1 MTPAGPWDVIY
12 NLSGI
17 TALLQAALGPLLP
30 DWAVLVI
37 LAVVGILAVMAF
49 LVPSQLATVWIE
61 RRLIARLQVR
71 RGPNRAGRWGLLQPV
86 ADAVKVLAKEA
97 LTPAGADRWVFW
109 MAPIVAYIPAMLTY
123 AVLPFGP
130 NMTFVDLHIGVL
142 YLISVSSLT
151 VIMVFMAGWSSNNKY
166 SLLGAMRA
174 VAQMISYEVPMALSV
189 VGVLML
195 AGTMQTSQIVERQ
208 ITSGVWYVLLQPLG
222 FLIFFIA
229 GLAELNRTPTDIMEA
244 ESEIVAGYHTE
255 YSGMKFSLF
264 YVAEYTHA
272 LAFCGII
279 ATLFFGGWA
288 SAPVLDLIPPWIW
301 FLAKLYFFFLV
312 LVWIR
317 ATLPRLRIDQ
327 LMDFAWK
334 FLIPLSLA
342 NILVTGVEIIVLDPQ
357 GTLTMGPTMAVL
369 VAVNLA
375 LGVILLVG
383 WARLLATPSR
393 RPAPALRLQME
404 H

>member
-1 MTPAGPWDVIY
+1 MPSCPPGLVLCD
-12 NLSGI
+12 LSGV
-17 TALLQAALGPLLP
+17 TGALRAALAGLVPEWAILL
-30 DWAVLVI
+30 AMALVGVLA
-37 LAVVGILAVMAF
+37 LMAF
-49 LVPSQLATVWIE
+49 LLPSQLGTVWIE
-61 RRLIARLQVR
+61 RRLIARMHVR
-71 RGPNRAGRWGLLQPV
+71 RGPNRAGPWGLLQPV

-97 LTPAGADRWVFW
+97 ITPAAADRWVFW
-109 MAPIVAYIPAMLTY
+109 TAPIVAYVPAMLTY

-142 YLISVSSLT
+142 YLISVSSLS
-151 VIMVFMAGWSSNNKY
+151 VIAVFMAGWSSSNKY

-174 VAQMISYEVPMALSV
+174 VAQMISYEIPMVLSV

-195 AGTMQTSQIVERQ
+195 AGTMQTTQIVERQ
-208 ITSGVWYVLLQPLG
+208 IASGVWYVLLQPLG
-222 FLIFFIA
+222 CLIFFIA

-288 SAPVLDLIPPWIW
+288 SSPGLDLLPPWIW
-301 FLAKLYFFFLV
+301 VLVKIYFFFLV
-312 LVWIR
+312 MVWIR
-317 ATLPRLRIDQ
+317 GTIPRLRIDQ

-342 NILVTGVEIIVLDPQ
+342 NVLITGVEVVLAPQ
-357 GTLTMGPTMAVL
+357 GTLTLGLPMALIVILNL
-369 VAVNLA
+369 V

-383 WARLLATPSR
+383 WAKLLSGSPRKPAATWR
-393 RPAPALRLQME
+393 WQME

>member
-1 MTPAGPWDVIY
+1 MPSCPPDLVFCDLSVIT
-12 NLSGI
+12 G
-17 TALLQAALGPLLP
+17 ALRAALAG
-30 DWAVLVI
+30 LVPEW
-37 LAVVGILAVMAF
+37 GILLAMALVGVLAIMAF
-49 LVPSQLATVWIE
+49 LLPSQLGTVWIE
-61 RRLIARLQVR
+61 RRLIARMQVR
-71 RGPNRAGRWGLLQPV
+71 RGPNRAGPWGLLQPV

-97 LTPAGADRWVFW
+97 ITPAGADRWVFW
-109 MAPIVAYIPAMLTY
+109 AAPIVAYVPAMLTY

-142 YLISVSSLT
+142 YLISVSSLS

-174 VAQMISYEVPMALSV
+174 VAQMISYEIPMVLSV

-208 ITSGVWYVLLQPLG
+208 IASGIWYVLLQPLG
-222 FLIFFIA
+222 CLIFFIA

-301 FLAKLYFFFLV
+301 VLVKIYFFFLV
-312 LVWIR
+312 MVWIR
-317 ATLPRLRIDQ
+317 GTLPRLRIDQ

-342 NILVTGVEIIVLDPQ
+342 NVLVTGVEVVLAPQ
-357 GTLTMGPTMAVL
+357 GTLTWGLPMALIVCL
-369 VAVNLA
+369 NLG

-383 WARLLATPSR
+383 WAKLLGGGIRA
-393 RPAPALRLQME
+393 PAPALRLQME